1 MEEKLFWIGFNKVKG
16 IGSVRTKN
24 LLDYFGKLSL
34 AWEASSHDLRQ
45 AGLGPKTID
54 AFLQER
60 KTIDLSAEWDRM
72 MCSGIQVVT
81 VNEDAYPS
89 KLKSIEQ
96 PPPVLY
102 IKGDL
107 SCRDENAIA
116 IVGTRLKTAYG
127 KQVATELCSFLARNQ
142 ITVVSGLARGIDSI
156 AHAATIESGGRTIA
170 VLGNG
175 VDVVYPPEH
184 RELSKQIESNGA
196 LVSEYFPGT
205 PPDGVNFPPRN
216 RIISGLSAATVII
229 EAGDRSG
236 ALITAEF
243 AANQGREVFA
253 VPGPIF
259 SMNSKGTN
267 RLIRDGAIPLLQYD
281 ELLNLLNL
289 EKISEF
295 RYAKKVLPENEI
307 ELLIMQKIKD
317 EPMHIDEI
325 KANLDLTMEKVSATL
340 VMMEL
345 KGLVR
350 QVSHMTY
357 LSIQDE
363 INHYEVK

>member
-16 IGSVRTKN
+16 IGSVRIRN
-24 LLDYFGKLSL
+24 LLDYFGKLSI
-34 AWEASSHDLRQ
+34 AWEASAHDLRQ
-45 AGLGPKTID
+45 SGLGPKTID

-60 KTIDLSAEWDRM
+60 KSIDLIKEWDRII
-72 MCSGIQVVT
+72 SLGIQVIT
-81 VNEDAYPS
+81 VNEDSYPA
-89 KLKSIEQ
+89 KLKTIEQ

-102 IKGDL
+102 VKGEL
-107 SCRDENAIA
+107 TKRDDIAIA
-116 IVGTRLKTAYG
+116 VVGTRHKTSYG
-127 KQVATELCSFLARNQ
+127 KQVAVELSEFLAKNQ
-142 ITVVSGLARGIDSI
+142 ITVVSGLARGIDSL
-156 AHAATIESGGRTIA
+156 AHESAINSGGRTIA

-175 VDVVYPPEH
+175 VDVIYPPEH
-184 RELSKQIESNGA
+184 RDLTMKIQSNGA

-216 RIISGLSAATVII
+216 RIISGLSIATVII
-229 EAGDRSG
+229 EAGERSG

-253 VPGPIF
+253 VPGSIY
-259 SMNSKGTN
+259 SINSKGTN

-281 ELLNLLNL
+281 ELLNVLNL
-289 EKISEF
+289 DMVSEF

-307 ELLIMQKIKD
+307 ELLIMQTLKE

-325 KANLDLTMEKVSATL
+325 KAKLDLTMEKVSATL

-350 QVSHMTY
+350 QVSNMTY
-357 LSIQDE
+357 LSVQDE
-363 INHYEVK
+363 IIPYGAE